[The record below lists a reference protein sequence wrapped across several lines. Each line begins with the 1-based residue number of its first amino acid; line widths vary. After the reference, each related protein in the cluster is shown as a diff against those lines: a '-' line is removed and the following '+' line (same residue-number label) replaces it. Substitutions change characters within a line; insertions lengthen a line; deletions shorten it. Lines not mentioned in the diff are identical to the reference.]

1 MLRLVIFLSLFV
13 LAGFSH
19 AEENPRAA
27 LSIED
32 LLIEPKQ
39 WTLSPAFS
47 FSTDH
52 INEAGS
58 VSRSYS
64 NSLTLNYGLNRDISL
79 SWQYASQQSVHK
91 DTRFDASAQTVGL
104 RWRIPIRGLWEWN
117 VSAHREIHASHTAAG
132 LQWARPAYRVG
143 IQTYRFIDPLVLSSS
158 FSYHKASRWRIG
170 DQLSPQSQRLYWSV
184 AMDFAVNRVVGLYS
198 AYQVSR
204 EVLSQSSAVFT
215 RQRLSLGGSYRI
227 SEDASLALTLGFGL
241 ADESPAILSVQGRYR
256 F

>member
-1 MLRLVIFLSLFV
+1 MLRFVIFLSLFV
-13 LAGFSH
+13 LAGLSH
-19 AEENPRAA
+19 AEEKLRAA

-52 INEAGS
+52 SNEAGS

-79 SWQYASQQSVHK
+79 SWQYSSQQSVHK

-104 RWRIPIRGLWEWN
+104 RWRIPTRGLWQWN
-117 VSAHREIHASHTAAG
+117 VSALREIQASHTAAE
-132 LQWARPAYRVG
+132 LRWARPAYRVS
-143 IQTYRFIDPLVLSSS
+143 IQTYRFVDPLVLSSS
-158 FSYHKASRWRIG
+158 FSYYKASRWRVG
-170 DQLSPQSQRLYWSV
+170 DDLSPESQRLYWRV

-204 EVLSQSSAVFT
+204 EALSQSSTVFA

-227 SEDASLALTLGFGL
+227 NEDTSLVLTLGFGL
-241 ADESPAILSVQGRYR
+241 ADESPATLSVQGRYR